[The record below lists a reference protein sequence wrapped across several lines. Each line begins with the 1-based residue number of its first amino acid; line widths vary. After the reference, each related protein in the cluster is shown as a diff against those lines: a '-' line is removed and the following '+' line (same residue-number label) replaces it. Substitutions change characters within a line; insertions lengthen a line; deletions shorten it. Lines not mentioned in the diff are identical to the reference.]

1 MIHLHW
7 EVRNRR
13 ETMRFNELA
22 QDASDDNYN
31 KWDIDDTRRP
41 KLTLKHI
48 NKMRKMRELAK
59 AEHAERINQNRNMY
73 ARGGE

>member
-1 MIHLHW
+1 MSHHW
-7 EVRNRR
+7 AGIQEKQQ
-13 ETMRFNELA
+13 MRFKELA
-22 QDASDDNYN
+22 QDAAEDNYN

-48 NKMRKMRELAK
+48 NKMRKMREMAK
-59 AEHAERINQNRNMY
+59 AEHIEQIAQYRDMY